1 MNWFFSKSNKPQT
14 QAKTPATVD
23 SIKQKLNNYQPKAGK
38 SDFTGPVSSLIGDFF
53 EYEKVA
59 IDPDASG
66 FHHVP
71 FHC

>member
-1 MNWFFSKSNKPQT
+1 MNWFFSKSKSTPQP
-14 QAKTPATVD
+14 KTPATVD
-23 SIKQKLNNYQPKAGK
+23 SIKQKLSGYQPKSGK
-38 SDFTGPVSSLIGDFF
+38 SDFTGPVSSLMGDFF
-53 EYEKVA
+53 EYEKVT

>member
-1 MNWFFSKSNKPQT
+1 MNWFFSKAIKSD
-14 QAKTPATVD
+14 TPRKASATVD
-23 SIKQKLNNYQPKAGK
+23 SIKQKLSNYQPTAGK
-38 SDFTGPVSSLIGDFF
+38 SDFTGPTSSLMGDFF